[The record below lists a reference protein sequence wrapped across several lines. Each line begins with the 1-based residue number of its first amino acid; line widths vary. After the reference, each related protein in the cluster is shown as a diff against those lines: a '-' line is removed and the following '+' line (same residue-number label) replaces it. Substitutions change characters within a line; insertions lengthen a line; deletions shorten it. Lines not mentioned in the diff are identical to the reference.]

1 MKRKR
6 LKPVQLSNVPLK
18 ERRAAAR
25 RLARQTVDPL
35 DQLELMLAAEKPSQR
50 VYYIV
55 EDTETRII
63 DLLAPSY
70 GEAA

>member
-6 LKPVQLSNVPLK
+6 LKPVQLCDVPLR

-25 RLARQTVDPL
+25 RLARQTIDPL
-35 DQLELMLAAEKPSQR
+35 DQLEIMLAAEKPSQR

-55 EDTETRII
+55 ED
-63 DLLAPSY
+63 
-70 GEAA
+70 AA